1 MRSIWVLPTEILFY
15 TSSVHGLTLK
25 EPWESQN
32 GYTLIINLFLV
43 DFERLLATGHRVT
56 VNFCSNASNEACV
69 WQQYGQAVYF
79 YSTHWLYYNHDGVWV
94 GAFKRTQMFP
104 WGISRKGE
112 RLENVQGAIFLFEV
126 QREPS
131 GWRREGGLQNFSFR
145 WLMVGPFRSLH
156 AIISL
161 PKYFHGFSLSKY
173 SQWWST

>member
-112 RLENVQGAIFLFEV
+112 RLENCKGLYFSLKC
-126 QREPS
+126 RENHQAGEERGVCRTLVS
-131 GWRREGGLQNFSFR
+131 R

-161 PKYFHGFSLSKY
+161 PKYFHGFYLSKY